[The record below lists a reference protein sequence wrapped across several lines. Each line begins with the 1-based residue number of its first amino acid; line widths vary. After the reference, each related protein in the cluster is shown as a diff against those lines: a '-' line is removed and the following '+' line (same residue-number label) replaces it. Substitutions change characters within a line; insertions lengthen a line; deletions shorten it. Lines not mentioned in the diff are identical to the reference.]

1 MSIVNSILNLVDL
14 NTTKYTKKL
23 KQMRQDTKAV
33 AKGIGQSFASLG
45 SAWKAAI
52 AGIAAGALTGAITN
66 ELQATEKSVAA
77 FITATGSLQEARD
90 QFEMLQ
96 QAARDTIQP
105 FDALQAVALD
115 LRKNGIQA
123 TAEQLKTFSQIAYGT
138 GQSLETVGKA
148 FTATMQGRYKA
159 LQQLGIQ
166 AKDNGATLQLTYKGM
181 TTEIEKNSQALS
193 EYFAKIGKENEGVL
207 EYLQSGVTGALNQ
220 LENAW
225 GDFYRAIAESGLGDA
240 IAHTIR
246 AMSTALDG
254 ITAWINNNQAA
265 IKQFFNS
272 WSDYVDRLAKDFEGL
287 TRDLNNFFNAS
298 QKVNGARGKSAPGV
312 LGYINSF
319 AETIGET
326 WHDLING
333 GDAER
338 AFKAEREREI
348 ALFKQKTAN
357 LKKGSAEYERAIYET
372 NERQRAIAK
381 KYEKETTSVVGRLGD
396 FLFGYEKFSDRM
408 DKNLNAYS
416 EYLDKQNE
424 KREEAE
430 KKARERSGGADVS
443 LIPFGTGGGSGGG
456 GRGSAIRAAADT
468 WADYFAR
475 VQRIQ
480 QNGYSSVEKLR
491 AEHQDALRELQEE
504 YAKSSIA
511 TETEYQQARATL
523 EAEFQRNIKEQ
534 RQEAADFLRSVAGD
548 EEAQLAEDYR
558 QKLEK
563 LEQYHADALVSEEE
577 FLQAQQKL
585 RDDYEKERAK
595 TRAAKNDFFT
605 DDDQKAAQQLSDA
618 LGDLGEAFG
627 NLTTGMSE
635 SSGAYRALFATQKAF
650 AVASATANAILAW
663 SQALSDPSQTSWIAK
678 LAQYAN
684 AIALTT
690 GIISQLNS
698 VQMHDKGGRIPAGQ
712 LGIVGEYGPELI
724 QGPVDVTSRKRTAE
738 LARQA
743 AGGTAGAVT
752 VNLYENAER
761 AGQVEQQDNTDGERI
776 INIFVSNI
784 RRGGAAARA
793 MENTYQ
799 LRRYGA

>member
-23 KQMRQDTKAV
+23 KQMRTDTKTAT
-33 AKGIGQSFASLG
+33 KGIGQSFASLG

-52 AGIAAGALTGAITN
+52 AGIAAGALTGAITK

-77 FITATGSLQEARD
+77 FITATGSLAEARA

-166 AKDNGATLQLTYKGM
+166 AKDNGATLQLTYKGI

-207 EYLQSGVTGALNQ
+207 EYLQGGVTGALNQ

-225 GDFYRAIAESGLGDA
+225 GDFYRAIAESGLGQLITDG
-240 IAHTIR
+240 IR
-246 AMSTALDG
+246 TAADALDG
-254 ITAWINNNQAA
+254 LTGWINDHRPYFEE
-265 IKQFFNS
+265 FFN
-272 WSDYVDRLAKDFEGL
+272 
-287 TRDLNNFFNAS
+287 DL
-298 QKVNGARGKSAPGV
+298 
-312 LGYINSF
+312 
-319 AETIGET
+319 GE
-326 WHDLING
+326 
-333 GDAER
+333 
-338 AFKAEREREI
+338 AFGEI
-348 ALFKQKTAN
+348 A
-357 LKKGSAEYERAIYET
+357 RVV
-372 NERQRAIAK
+372 
-381 KYEKETTSVVGRLGD
+381 KETTGKAIQYVAS
-396 FLFGYEKFSDRM
+396 FFSDSQDDAREGLQNIGLFLANFF
-408 DKNLNAYS
+408 KFARAGFLEYVAKPATKAWLALKGGFSGAS
-416 EYLDKQNE
+416 EYLAELIYTGDWDSAAEAYNNEIDKAANE
-424 KREEAE
+424 IAESTKIIDKAVELQLGEIDAAKKRITEKLAE
-430 KKARERSGGADVS
+430 KLEPYRDDAPVIK
-443 LIPFGTGGGSGGG
+443 FGTPQVTGGGKASG
-456 GRGSAIRAAADT
+456 RAAADT
-468 WADYFAR
+468 WAEYFAR

-480 QNGYSSVEKLR
+480 RNGYSSVEKLR

-523 EAEFQRNIKEQ
+523 EAEFQRNIREQ

-563 LEQYHADALVSEEE
+563 LEQYHTDALVSEEE
-577 FLQAQQKL
+577 FLQARQKL

-595 TRAAKNDFFT
+595 TRAAKNEFITKDDEENIKQFT
-605 DDDQKAAQQLSDA
+605 DAMGDLSDA
-618 LGDLGEAFG
+618 FQS
-627 NLTTGMSE
+627 LTTGMSE
-635 SSGAYRALFATQKAF
+635 SSAAYKALFAIQKGF
-650 AVASATANAILAW
+650 AVASATANAIVAW
-663 SQALSDPSQTSWIAK
+663 TKALSTSATWYES
-678 LAQYAN
+678 LANYAN
-684 AIALTT
+684 AVALTAN
-690 GIISQLNS
+690 IIGQLKS
-698 VQMHDKGGRIPAGQ
+698 LTMHDKGGRIPAGQ

-743 AGGTAGAVT
+743 TGGTAAPVT

-761 AGQVEQQDNTDGERI
+761 AGQVEQQDNSDGERI

-799 LRRYGA
+799 LRRFGA

>member
-23 KQMRQDTKAV
+23 KQMRTDTKQAT
-33 AKGIGQSFASLG
+33 KGIGKSFASLG

-52 AGIAAGALTGAITN
+52 AGIAAGALTGAITK

-148 FTATMQGRYKA
+148 FTAAMQGRYKA

-166 AKDNGATLQLTYKGM
+166 AKDNGATLQLTYKGI
-181 TTEIEKNSQALS
+181 TTEIEKNSAALS

-225 GDFYRAIAESGLGDA
+225 GDFYRAIAESGLGQLITDG
-240 IAHTIR
+240 IR
-246 AMSTALDG
+246 TAADALDG
-254 ITAWINNNQAA
+254 LTGWINENRPYFEE
-265 IKQFFNS
+265 FFN
-272 WSDYVDRLAKDFEGL
+272 
-287 TRDLNNFFNAS
+287 DL
-298 QKVNGARGKSAPGV
+298 
-312 LGYINSF
+312 
-319 AETIGET
+319 GE
-326 WHDLING
+326 
-333 GDAER
+333 
-338 AFKAEREREI
+338 AFGEI
-348 ALFKQKTAN
+348 A
-357 LKKGSAEYERAIYET
+357 RVV
-372 NERQRAIAK
+372 
-381 KYEKETTSVVGRLGD
+381 KETTGEAIEYVAS
-396 FLFGYEKFSDRM
+396 FFSDSQEDAREGIQNIGLFLSNFF
-408 DKNLNAYS
+408 KLATKAWLALKGGFSGAS
-416 EYLDKQNE
+416 EYLAELIYTGDWDSAAEAYNNEIDKAANE
-424 KREEAE
+424 IAESTKIIDKAINFQLEEIDAAKKRVAE
-430 KKARERSGGADVS
+430 KLAEKPAAAPATTPV
-443 LIPFGTGGGSGGG
+443 IKFGTPQVTGGGKASG
-456 GRGSAIRAAADT
+456 RAAADT

-480 QNGYSSVEKLR
+480 RNGYSSVEKLR

-523 EAEFQRNIKEQ
+523 EQEYQRNIKEQ

-563 LEQYHADALVSEEE
+563 LEQYHTDALVSEEE

-585 RDDYEKERAK
+585 RDDYEKERVK

-690 GIISQLNS
+690 GIISQLS
-698 VQMHDKGGRIPAGQ
+698 SIQMHDKGGRIPAGQ

-724 QGPVDVTSRKRTAE
+724 QGPVDVTSRKRTTE

-743 AGGTAGAVT
+743 TGGTAGAVT

-799 LRRYGA
+799 LRRFGA

>member
-23 KQMRQDTKAV
+23 KKMRTDTKA
-33 AKGIGQSFASLG
+33 ATKGIGQSFASLG

-52 AGIAAGALTGAITN
+52 AGIAAGALTGAITK

-77 FITATGSLQEARD
+77 FITATGSLAEARA

-123 TAEQLKTFSQIAYGT
+123 TADQLKTFSQIAYGT
-138 GQSLETVGKA
+138 GQSLDTVGKA

-207 EYLQSGVTGALNQ
+207 EYLQGGVTGALNQ
-220 LENAW
+220 MENAW
-225 GDFYRAIAESGLGDA
+225 GDFYRAIAESGLGQLITDG
-240 IAHTIR
+240 IR
-246 AMSTALDG
+246 AAADALDG
-254 ITAWINNNQAA
+254 LTGWINENRPYFEE
-265 IKQFFNS
+265 FFN
-272 WSDYVDRLAKDFEGL
+272 
-287 TRDLNNFFNAS
+287 DLG
-298 QKVNGARGKSAPGV
+298 Q
-312 LGYINSF
+312 
-319 AETIGET
+319 
-326 WHDLING
+326 
-333 GDAER
+333 
-338 AFKAEREREI
+338 AFGEI
-348 ALFKQKTAN
+348 A
-357 LKKGSAEYERAIYET
+357 RVV
-372 NERQRAIAK
+372 
-381 KYEKETTSVVGRLGD
+381 KETTGAAIDYVAS
-396 FLFGYEKFSDRM
+396 FFSDSQEDAREGLQNIGLFLSNFF
-408 DKNLNAYS
+408 KFARAGFLEYVAKPASKAWLALKGGFSGAS
-416 EYLDKQNE
+416 EYLAELIYTGDWDSAAEAYNNEIDKAANE
-424 KREEAE
+424 IVESTKIIDKAINFQLDEIDAAKKRITEKLAEEPAAAPAATPAI
-430 KKARERSGGADVS
+430 K
-443 LIPFGTGGGSGGG
+443 FGTPQVTGGGKAAG
-456 GRGSAIRAAADT
+456 RAAADT
-468 WADYFAR
+468 WAEYFAR

-480 QNGYSSVEKLR
+480 RNGYSSVEKLR

-511 TETEYQQARATL
+511 TETEYLQARATL
-523 EAEFQRNIKEQ
+523 EQEYQRNIKEQ

-577 FLQAQQKL
+577 FLQARQKL

-605 DDDQKAAQQLSDA
+605 EDDQKNAQQLSDA

-698 VQMHDKGGRIPAGQ
+698 VTMHDKGGHISAGQ

-724 QGPVDVTSRKRTAE
+724 QGPADVTSRKRTAE

-743 AGGTAGAVT
+743 TGGTAAPVT

>member
-23 KQMRQDTKAV
+23 KQMRQDTKQA

-52 AGIAAGALTGAITN
+52 AGIAAGALTGAITK

-77 FITATGSLQEARD
+77 FITATGSLAEARA

-166 AKDNGATLQLTYKGM
+166 AKDNGATLQLTYKGI
-181 TTEIEKNSQALS
+181 TTEIEKNSAALS

-225 GDFYRAIAESGLGDA
+225 GDFYRAIAESGLGQLITDG
-240 IAHTIR
+240 IR
-246 AMSTALDG
+246 AAADALDSLTG
-254 ITAWINNNQAA
+254 WINENRPYFEE
-265 IKQFFNS
+265 FFN
-272 WSDYVDRLAKDFEGL
+272 
-287 TRDLNNFFNAS
+287 DL
-298 QKVNGARGKSAPGV
+298 
-312 LGYINSF
+312 
-319 AETIGET
+319 GE
-326 WHDLING
+326 
-333 GDAER
+333 
-338 AFKAEREREI
+338 AFGEI
-348 ALFKQKTAN
+348 A
-357 LKKGSAEYERAIYET
+357 RVV
-372 NERQRAIAK
+372 
-381 KYEKETTSVVGRLGD
+381 KETTGEAIEYVAS
-396 FLFGYEKFSDRM
+396 FFSDSQEDAREGLQNIGLFLSNFF
-408 DKNLNAYS
+408 KFARAGFLEYVAKPAAKAWLALKGGFSGAS
-416 EYLDKQNE
+416 EYLAELIYTGDWDSAAEAYNNEIDKAANE
-424 KREEAE
+424 IAESTKIIDSAINFQLEEIDAAKKRVAE
-430 KKARERSGGADVS
+430 KLAEKPAAALATTPV
-443 LIPFGTGGGSGGG
+443 IKFGTPQVTGGGKASG
-456 GRGSAIRAAADT
+456 RAAADT
-468 WADYFAR
+468 WAEYFAR

-480 QNGYSSVEKLR
+480 RNGYSSVEKLR
-491 AEHQDALRELQEE
+491 AEHQDALRELQDE
-504 YAKSSIA
+504 YAKSGIA
-511 TETEYQQARATL
+511 TETEYQRARATL

-548 EEAQLAEDYR
+548 EEAQLAEDYS

-563 LEQYHADALVSEEE
+563 LEQYHTDALVSEAEY
-577 FLQAQQKL
+577 LQALQKL
-585 RDDYEKERAK
+585 RDDYEKERVK
-595 TRAAKNDFFT
+595 TRATKNEFITKDDEENIKQFT
-605 DDDQKAAQQLSDA
+605 DAMGDLSDA
-618 LGDLGEAFG
+618 FQS
-627 NLTTGMSE
+627 LTTGMSE
-635 SSGAYRALFATQKAF
+635 SSAAYKALFAIQKGF
-650 AVASATANAILAW
+650 AVASATANAIVAW
-663 SQALSDPSQTSWIAK
+663 TKALSTSATWYEA
-678 LAQYAN
+678 LANYAN
-684 AIALTT
+684 AVALTAN
-690 GIISQLNS
+690 IIGQLKS
-698 VQMHDKGGRIPAGQ
+698 LTMHDKGGRIPAGQ

-743 AGGTAGAVT
+743 AGGTAAPVT

-799 LRRYGA
+799 LRRFGA

>member
-23 KQMRQDTKAV
+23 KQMRTDTKQA

-52 AGIAAGALTGAITN
+52 AGIAAGALTGAITK
-66 ELQATEKSVAA
+66 ELQATEKSVAS
-77 FITATGSLQEARD
+77 FITATGSLAEARA

-207 EYLQSGVTGALNQ
+207 DYLQSGVTGALNQ

-246 AMSTALDG
+246 AMGTALDG

-265 IKQFFNS
+265 IKQFFYN

-287 TRDLNNFFNAS
+287 TRDLNNFFTAS

-443 LIPFGTGGGSGGG
+443 LTPFGTPQVTGGGKASG
-456 GRGSAIRAAADT
+456 RAAADT
-468 WADYFAR
+468 WAEYFAR

-480 QNGYSSVEKLR
+480 RNGYSSVEKLR

-523 EAEFQRNIKEQ
+523 EQEFQRNIKEQ

-563 LEQYHADALVSEEE
+563 LEQYHTDALVSEEE
-577 FLQAQQKL
+577 FLQARQKL

-595 TRAAKNDFFT
+595 TRATKNEFITKDDEENIKQFT
-605 DDDQKAAQQLSDA
+605 DAMGDLSDA
-618 LGDLGEAFG
+618 FQS
-627 NLTTGMSE
+627 LTTGMSE
-635 SSGAYRALFATQKAF
+635 SSAAYKALFAIQKGF
-650 AVASATANAILAW
+650 AVASATANAIVAW
-663 SQALSDPSQTSWIAK
+663 TKALSTSATWYEA
-678 LAQYAN
+678 LANYAS
-684 AIALTT
+684 AVALTT
-690 GIISQLNS
+690 NIIGQLNS
-698 VQMHDKGGRIPAGQ
+698 VTMHDKGGRIPAGQ

-743 AGGTAGAVT
+743 AGGTAAPVT